1 LREHWLKHAST
12 DCKVLVSDALAV
24 QTGAMTRPVLILQ
37 HVPWEKP
44 ALLGDAL
51 SAAGIDWARRI
62 VLDSHNATDL
72 PPLESLSGIA
82 ILGGPMGALDVDEHP
97 GLALEASFVRAAVD
111 GDVPLLGICLGHQIV
126 ATALGAALHTGG
138 APEFGIGEVDVLV
151 DDPVF
156 GVAGTTQPVLHW
168 HRDAVDAPAGATVL
182 ASTPGTPNQAFR
194 IGTTVFATQ
203 FHLEVDRALLGEWL
217 TIPAMSNDLDAGL
230 RATMEQDFASAESGL
245 RTLAATAFGQFADAA
260 RNRG

>member
-1 LREHWLKHAST
+1 
-12 DCKVLVSDALAV
+12 
-24 QTGAMTRPVLILQ
+24 MTRPVLIVQ

-51 SAAGIDWARRI
+51 SAAGVDWARRI
-62 VLDSHNATDL
+62 VLDSHNLTDL

-126 ATALGAALHTGG
+126 ATALGAALHPGS

-156 GVAGTTQPVLHW
+156 GNAGTTQPVLHW
-168 HRDAVDAPAGATVL
+168 HRDTVDAPAGATVV

-203 FHLEVDRALLGEWL
+203 FHLEVDRALLSEWL

-230 RATMEQDFASAESGL
+230 RARMEQDFASAESGL

-260 RNRG
+260 QNRG